1 MTDQAAYDLAV
12 QHRVHL
18 GRYSTGVVRK
28 VLAALNRLDADIVA
42 RLAAAGDET
51 GTGARLTVLL
61 SGIRQMQDAAWRTI
75 QLRLDGDLT
84 DLAGSEAEFAQGLTR
99 AAAAGDASVTFS
111 PVPSLTQVLAAV
123 NARPFQGKL
132 LRDWLSGTEAN
143 ISARVRDAIRQGFVE
158 GRPTSDIVKIIRG
171 TRAMQYRDGLMEISR
186 RSAETMVRTAIT
198 HTANVAHEAV
208 YQANADVVKA
218 VEWVSVL
225 DSRTTLLCAS
235 RDGMIMPVGSGPRP
249 PAHYGCR
256 STMAPVVGDIVGVEK
271 FERKTYPEWLKGQSV
286 EVQNEV
292 LGPTRGKLFR
302 QGGVTINQ
310 FVDRK
315 GATLTLEQLRRAD
328 ASAFERAGVSS
339 AA

>member
-1 MTDQAAYDLAV
+1 M
-12 QHRVHL
+12 
-18 GRYSTGVVRK
+18 
-28 VLAALNRLDADIVA
+28 
-42 RLAAAGDET
+42 
-51 GTGARLTVLL
+51 
-61 SGIRQMQDAAWRTI
+61 
-75 QLRLDGDLT
+75 
-84 DLAGSEAEFAQGLTR
+84 
-99 AAAAGDASVTFS
+99 
-111 PVPSLTQVLAAV
+111 
-123 NARPFQGKL
+123 
-132 LRDWLSGTEAN
+132 
-143 ISARVRDAIRQGFVE
+143 
-158 GRPTSDIVKIIRG
+158 
-171 TRAMQYRDGLMEISR
+171 
-186 RSAETMVRTAIT
+186 
-198 HTANVAHEAV
+198 AHEAV